1 MIDCSH
7 ANSGKNPDQ
16 QPAVLKDV
24 TEQIRGGNRSII
36 GAMLE
41 SNIHHGNQSI
51 PADLGELKY
60 GVSVTDACMDWEMT
74 ENALMEMADSL
85 RPVLFD
91 RA

>member
-1 MIDCSH
+1 M
-7 ANSGKNPDQ
+7 
-16 QPAVLKDV
+16 LKDL
-24 TEQIRGGNRSII
+24 TQQILDGNRSII

-91 RA
+91 RAKKKGPGGP

>member
-1 MIDCSH
+1 
-7 ANSGKNPDQ
+7 
-16 QPAVLKDV
+16 
-24 TEQIRGGNRSII
+24 
-36 GAMLE
+36 MLE

-85 RPVLFD
+85 RSVLFD